1 MSWKICWRNLMRKKL
16 RTFFTIIAM
25 IASVAIVLA
34 VFSSVD
40 STKKLIEKQIQESEG
55 NATYVLESKNNAM
68 SSVYLS
74 KVRQVKAVSDAFAS
88 LYVYTQF
95 TIPNLSELNETNNR
109 IRITGLSSIDN
120 SMRKLIAKYGDINQ
134 SGAIIPEVA
143 AKLWKVKLGDKIWFD
158 TPTGRKEIAI
168 SAIVA
173 NGGFFES
180 PSNWEAAQGKRW
192 RIVIPLST
200 LQSWYQLENIVS
212 EIRVKTTETGEKIE
226 SELKTVTQD
235 NSIVLRPIVLDAKQ
249 TNQVDAIYQIL
260 YLIGGLI
267 TLISGFIVFN
277 TFYMSIGERKKEFA
291 IMKALGYIPYQIV
304 KSILIEVC
312 LLSFIGLLVGIP
324 IGLQLAEELKKLLF
338 TSFKATY
345 NVPTELQFAIL
356 MAILIGIATPI
367 LAACFPMIQASRV
380 SIIFMMKSAMGP
392 QIGSKQRW
400 RSYVGFLLILLSFFA
415 KMFFGVF
422 LFIGTMFFFPN
433 ILKVIC
439 KAFAKINHKMWGFGG
454 FVASQSI
461 SRHINRT
468 ANSSFILSIG
478 IICTIFVTSA
488 IETGSQYA
496 KDIIQ
501 TTSGG
506 DMNVKLDKIVTDSD
520 VKTIQ
525 EWNGVKS
532 VAIYK
537 EEKVTWKT
545 QKGQQRQFPVIS
557 VNEDWAKQYPLFRSQ
572 EYSNEK
578 LLYKLS
584 QPYTVL
590 LGQRSFEEWGGKIGD
605 KIMINTPKGEQSFE
619 VVGVV
624 DTSFILKYK
633 GYLAFALDSHF
644 QDEFG
649 MKDAKNILLTYNN
662 PSHERSIKEEM
673 LKNFGGQINELTTVN
688 SDLDRMKQ
696 SLSSTPFHALLLLVI
711 LISGIGI
718 VNTLMMNVMER
729 TREIGIMRSIGFTNT
744 QTTKM
749 ILSEGLMIGITG
761 VISGI
766 LIGFITIYLYTKTIN
781 LNINPVIPWSTIA
794 AVSILGIFTSLVAAL
809 LPARR
814 AARLPLIE
822 SLKYD

>member
-16 RTFFTIIAM
+16 RTFFTIMAM

-40 STKKLIEKQIQESEG
+40 STKKLIEKQMQESEG
-55 NATYVLESKNNAM
+55 NANYVLESKNNTM
-68 SSVYLS
+68 SSEYVS
-74 KVRQVKAVSDAFAS
+74 KVRDVKGVSDAFAS
-88 LYVYTQF
+88 LYIYTQF

-120 SMRKLIAKYGDINQ
+120 SMRKLVAKYGDIHQ
-134 SGAIIPEVA
+134 PGAIIPEIA
-143 AKLWKVKLGDKIWFD
+143 ANLWKVKIGDQIALD

-200 LQSWYQLENIVS
+200 LQSWYELENRVS
-212 EIRVKTTETGEKIE
+212 EIRVKTATTGEQIE
-226 SELKTVTQD
+226 SEIKTVIQD
-235 NSIVLRPIVLDAKQ
+235 NSIALRPVVLDGKQ

-277 TFYMSIGERKKEFA
+277 TFYMSIAERKKEFA
-291 IMKALGYIPYQIV
+291 IMKALGYVPSQIV
-304 KSILIEVC
+304 TSIMIEVC
-312 LLSFIGLLVGIP
+312 LFSLIGLLCGIP
-324 IGLQLAEELKKLLF
+324 IGIQLAEVLKKLLF

-345 NVPTELQFAIL
+345 NVPIELQFAIL
-356 MAILIGIATPI
+356 MAALIGIMTPI
-367 LAACFPMIQASRV
+367 LAACFPMIQASRTDIMV
-380 SIIFMMKSAMGP
+380 MMKSAKGP

-400 RSYVGFLLILLSFFA
+400 RSYVGILLIVLSFFA
-415 KMFFGVF
+415 KTLFGVF
-422 LFIGTMFFFPN
+422 LFIGAIFLFPS
-433 ILKVIC
+433 ILKVISRG
-439 KAFAKINHKMWGFGG
+439 FAKINYWIWGFGG
-454 FVASQSI
+454 FVATQSI

-468 ANSSFILSIG
+468 ANASFILSIG
-478 IICTIFVTSA
+478 IVCTIFVTSA
-488 IETGSQYA
+488 IETGNHYA

-501 TTSGG
+501 STSGG
-506 DMNVKLDKIVTDSD
+506 DMNVRLDKIITDSD
-520 VKTIQ
+520 LQTIQ
-525 EWNGVKS
+525 KFNGVKS
-532 VAIYK
+532 VTVYS
-537 EEKVTWKT
+537 EEKVSWKT
-545 QKGQQRQFPVIS
+545 QKQQQRQFPVIS
-557 VNEDWAKQYPLFRSQ
+557 VNEIWAKQHPLFRSR
-572 EYSNEK
+572 EYSNAELIEK
-578 LLYKLS
+578 LSK
-584 QPYTVL
+584 PNTVL
-590 LGQRSFEEWGGKIGD
+590 LGRRSYEEWGGKIGD
-605 KIMINTPKGEQSFE
+605 KMMIHTPKGEQAFE

-644 QDEFG
+644 EEEFG
-649 MKDAKNILLTYNN
+649 TKDAKNILLAYNN
-662 PSHERSIKEEM
+662 PSDESTIKEEM
-673 LKNFGGQINELTTVN
+673 LKKFGAQINELTTVH

-696 SLSSTPFHALLLLVI
+696 SLSSTPFHALLSLVI

-729 TREIGIMRSIGFTNT
+729 TREIGTMRSIGFTNS

-749 ILSEGLMIGITG
+749 IVSEGFMIGITG
-761 VISGI
+761 VMSGI
-766 LIGFITIYLYTKTIN
+766 LIGFITIYLYTKTVN
-781 LNINPVIPWSTIA
+781 LDINPVIPWSTIA
-794 AVSILGIFTSLVAAL
+794 AVSILGIVTSLIAAL
-809 LPARR
+809 LPSRR

-822 SLKYD
+822 SLRYE